1 MKRTKKMPDRQ
12 AISIRFPDDEVW
24 IMQAL
29 EAEAKADSRSVASML
44 RRILAERYQDSVV
57 DPEGEK

>member
-1 MKRTKKMPDRQ
+1 MKRTKNDRQ

-44 RRILAERYQDSVV
+44 RRILAERYQDVTV
-57 DPEGEK
+57 DPEG